1 MPLIDIRAHGGVF
14 GGGKYRKNSKIPAG
28 ALTDLQ
34 KTTYS
39 VNDTNIYV
47 VSVSPNGIYVA
58 FSHQFAQTIRV
69 YDAKTRQFIR
79 QINVPDNYSRRDF
92 IINDDGS
99 IYYKYNADLVKLN
112 ADGSVAWRKTHS
124 SNVEGLVPMTDGSV
138 IIFLNDGKTCI
149 RYAPNGSVIFSRTS
163 QSIDYNP
170 TSVGWNLKGDVFTS
184 PDMTYIAKINTSTGV
199 QIGSIYISVSGSNII
214 GALAVSPSGNYVSAT
229 YWDNTYQIRV
239 YKGDMSTSTP
249 TKDFTNPFYSFA
261 STRAFLML
269 NDYQLLMGVGSYTTL
284 YMFDFA
290 VGNWISY
297 ETGFSTGP
305 VYVDMDID
313 GNLYMSASGGTA
325 WKKAERYYTLLR

>member
-79 QINVPDNYSRRDF
+79 QINVPDDYSRNDF

-99 IYYKYNADLVKLN
+99 IYYKYKVDLVKLN

-124 SNVEGLVPMTDGSV
+124 YNVGGLVPMTDGSV

-163 QSIDYNP
+163 QSIDYNS

-184 PDMTYIAKINTSTGV
+184 PNMTYIAKINTSTGV
-199 QIGSIYISVSGSNII
+199 QIGSIYISVNGSTII

-229 YWDNTYQIRV
+229 YWDNSHQVRR
-239 YKGDMSTSTP
+239 YKGDLSTNTPVAVTNIFDTVST
-249 TKDFTNPFYSFA
+249 YRS
-261 STRAFLML
+261 FLML
-269 NDYQLLMGVGSYTTL
+269 NDNQLLMGAGSYTVL
-284 YMFDFA
+284 KLLDFVA
-290 VGNWISY
+290 LSWSDY
-297 ETGFSTGP
+297 ETGFASGP
-305 VYVDMDID
+305 VYVDMDLD
-313 GNLYMSASGGTA
+313 GNLYLSASGGSA
-325 WKKAERYYTLLR
+325 WRKVERYYTLLR